1 MVITGLLHFWGSLS
15 GKSKIISSVAGA
27 IAAIAGMVAAVPP
40 AWTMLGLPEVA
51 THSWVSLQ
59 VHEPMKLAQNQTQ
72 RQVIDLQ
79 LDVANGK
86 LDQIDNARAL
96 YEIEKL
102 KATDDAVK
110 AKADA
115 QIHKIDRDTSAIGDQ
130 IRSLKTI
137 QGH

>member
-1 MVITGLLHFWGSLS
+1 
-15 GKSKIISSVAGA
+15 
-27 IAAIAGMVAAVPP
+27 
-40 AWTMLGLPEVA
+40 
-51 THSWVSLQ
+51 
-59 VHEPMKLAQNQTQ
+59 MKLAQNQTQ